1 MTVAQKTGRRAFNRH
16 GGGDGA
22 LVLGRAIHPPWNE
35 GTRVI
40 AGDVAHLA
48 AGRRDVRTLSLT
60 EPDFMDEVDERID
73 VEHLPAPG
81 GGRLSEY
88 SGLPRMASRARF
100 AAATGDFGVAHLV
113 GVPLVLAP
121 LLRRMGVKVV
131 VHVTL
136 SRHAY
141 QSRVD
146 RFRALAAAR
155 AYGRYVDAWA
165 CAADPIRDDLLQAG
179 YPAERLFVVPPGIDL
194 DLFRAVDRG
203 AARRSLGLAEDP
215 FTVLYMGTVSPLRF
229 PAPQIAAALADA
241 AADVPG
247 LSLAVVA
254 PVRSHGY
261 NVPWMD
267 ENVRRGLSGAGVE
280 AVIELRDVDHADK
293 PAVYC
298 AADAVLVPFAAPVAV
313 EPPLTLLEAMA
324 CEATVIAAPHAN
336 RSRVIDHGRNGLVFE
351 DAQGLADAVRHAASL
366 GRAGAGLGMSA
377 RTTVSNRFSAA
388 ATLAALDNLWEA
400 LGV

>member
-1 MTVAQKTGRRAFNRH
+1 VTVAQTDGRRAFGRS
-16 GGGDGA
+16 GGGDGV

-48 AGRRDVRTLSLT
+48 ATRRDVRTLSLT

-73 VEHLPAPG
+73 VEHLSAPG

-88 SGLPRMASRARF
+88 SGLPRMASRARL

-113 GVPLVLAP
+113 GVPLALAP

-141 QSRVD
+141 QGRVD
-146 RFRALAAAR
+146 RLRALAAAR
-155 AYGRYVDAWA
+155 AYGRFVDAWA
-165 CAADPIRDDLLQAG
+165 CAADAIRDDLLEAG
-179 YPAERLFVVPPGIDL
+179 YPADRLFVVPPGIDL
-194 DLFRAVDRG
+194 ELFRAVDRG
-203 AARRSLGLAEDP
+203 AARHALGLQDGP
-215 FTVLYMGTVSPLRF
+215 FRVVYMGTVSPLRF
-229 PAPQIAAALADA
+229 PAPMIASALADA
-241 AADVPG
+241 AQDVPG
-247 LSLAVVA
+247 LSLAVFA
-254 PVRSHGY
+254 PERSHGY
-261 NVPWMD
+261 NVTWID
-267 ENVRRGLSGAGVE
+267 ENVRAGLDSVDVATT
-280 AVIELRDVDHADK
+280 IELRDVDRAAK
-293 PAVYC
+293 PNVYC

-336 RSRVIDHGRNGLVFE
+336 RSRVIDNGRNGYIFE
-351 DAQGLADAVRHAASL
+351 DAHGLADALRRAATN

-388 ATLAALDNLWEA
+388 ATLAALDDLWEA
-400 LGV
+400 IGV

>member
-1 MTVAQKTGRRAFNRH
+1 VTVAQRRGRRAVERH
-16 GGGDGA
+16 AGGDGV
-22 LVLGRAIHPPWNE
+22 LVLGRAVHPPWNE

-48 AGRRDVRTLSLT
+48 SGRRDVRTLSLT

-73 VEHLPAPG
+73 VEHLSAPG

-88 SGLPRMASRARF
+88 SGLPRMASRVRL
-100 AAATGDFGVAHLV
+100 AAATGGFGVAHLV
-113 GVPLVLAP
+113 GVPLALAP

-141 QSRVD
+141 QGRID
-146 RFRALAAAR
+146 RLRALAAAR
-155 AYGRYVDAWA
+155 AYGRFVDAWA
-165 CAADPIRDDLLQAG
+165 CAADPIRDDLLEAG

-194 DLFRAVDRG
+194 ELFRAVDRS
-203 AARRSLGLAEDP
+203 AARRAVGLPESP
-215 FTVLYMGTVSPLRF
+215 FNLLYMGTVSPLRF
-229 PAPQIAAALADA
+229 PAPLIAEALADA
-241 AADVPG
+241 VSDVPG
-247 LSLAVVA
+247 LSLSVIA

-261 NVPWMD
+261 NVTWID
-267 ENVRRGLSGAGVE
+267 ENVRSGLNGVDVP
-280 AVIELRDVDHADK
+280 ATIELRDVDHADK
-293 PAVYC
+293 PNVYC

-336 RSRVIDHGRNGLVFE
+336 RSRVIDNGRNGFIFE
-351 DAQGLADAVRHAASL
+351 DARGLADAIRDAASR
-366 GRAGAGLGMSA
+366 GRNGAGLGLSA
-377 RTTVSNRFSAA
+377 RSTVSNRFSAA
-388 ATLAALDNLWEA
+388 ATLAALDDLWEA
-400 LGV
+400 IGV